1 MILHCVL
8 QHRPPSCYM
17 TRPRCIPPLRAREC
31 SCGSPC
37 KESRSL
43 GYVNIAFLCMSKLG
57 ERHTRRAE
65 GVGHVIVLVGSSVLR
80 VKWTAYG
87 IRPAH
92 LHVGGCGARCGE
104 GEGEEVEK
112 VRHVGWLL
120 VGFVLYELGDG
131 SDGVIH
137 DGCSCVCVMVN

>member
-1 MILHCVL
+1 
-8 QHRPPSCYM
+8 
-17 TRPRCIPPLRAREC
+17 
-31 SCGSPC
+31 
-37 KESRSL
+37 
-43 GYVNIAFLCMSKLG
+43 MSKLG

-92 LHVGGCGARCGE
+92 LHVCCCEATGQKDAKDGVEVHGCSC
-104 GEGEEVEK
+104 K
-112 VRHVGWLL
+112 L
-120 VGFVLYELGDG
+120 
-131 SDGVIH
+131 VIH